1 MFRKGDPVVEYRGE
15 LHCLGSSARKV
26 AASRRE
32 ENNFNR
38 IRKEVEIK
46 GKNKN

>member
-1 MFRKGDPVVEYRGE
+1 MRVFRKGDPVVEYTGE

-32 ENNFNR
+32 ENNFNFYFSS
-38 IRKEVEIK
+38 E
-46 GKNKN
+46 GTQYW